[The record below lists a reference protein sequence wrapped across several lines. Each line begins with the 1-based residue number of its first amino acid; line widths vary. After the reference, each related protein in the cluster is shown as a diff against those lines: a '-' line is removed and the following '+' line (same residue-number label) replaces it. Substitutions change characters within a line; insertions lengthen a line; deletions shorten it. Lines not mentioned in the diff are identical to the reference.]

1 MSMNQSKNLLLIDE
15 ISRSLGS
22 TDPDEQRPISLQ
34 TVLSRNHIKGE
45 EMYKMQDAERV
56 DQNSQILLVKR
67 VDITFD
73 DQECQMLTFVNI
85 TSLH

>member
-1 MSMNQSKNLLLIDE
+1 
-15 ISRSLGS
+15 
-22 TDPDEQRPISLQ
+22 
-34 TVLSRNHIKGE
+34 
-45 EMYKMQDAERV
+45 MYKMQDSERI

-73 DQECQMLTFVNI
+73 DQECQMLTFTNI

>member
-1 MSMNQSKNLLLIDE
+1 
-15 ISRSLGS
+15 
-22 TDPDEQRPISLQ
+22 
-34 TVLSRNHIKGE
+34 
-45 EMYKMQDAERV
+45 MYKMQDAERV

-85 TSLH
+85 TSLHQFKKEQEKSRILQALNTSLHHEMLAPLGTNVMIAERLMK